1 MIKLISLILALAM
14 AYLILGTEAEAVVV
28 GPYNITVDLPEYGDI
43 QSSGP
48 NRNSD
53 SGLVIYQIDI
63 TKGNSTTPS
72 EDVHVPEIIVRILK
86 YSTPLGIDN
95 PTNLEAYYS
104 VVEKK
109 SIPPGLDVIRS
120 VTIIDGHE
128 AASWESTT
136 VNYRHIGYF
145 INNNVFVEIGAF
157 DLPNE
162 DMNVFLRTFRV
173 QQS

>member
-1 MIKLISLILALAM
+1 MVKLISLILIAIC
-14 AYLILGTEAEAVVV
+14 LILNAGAVVV

-43 QSSGP
+43 QSAGP
-48 NRNSD
+48 DRNPE

-63 TKGNSTTPS
+63 TKGNSTMPS

-109 SIPPGLDVIRS
+109 SIPLGLDVVRS
-120 VTIIDGHE
+120 VTIIDGHD

-136 VNYRHIGYF
+136 VNYQHIGYF

-157 DLPNE
+157 ELPTE
-162 DMNVFLRTFRV
+162 DMNVLLRTFRV